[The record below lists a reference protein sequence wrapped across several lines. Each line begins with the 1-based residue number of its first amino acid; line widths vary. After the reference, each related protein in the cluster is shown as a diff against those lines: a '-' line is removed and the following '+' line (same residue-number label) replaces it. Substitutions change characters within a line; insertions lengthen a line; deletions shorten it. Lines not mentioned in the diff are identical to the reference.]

1 MGLGGTSARALTS
14 QTRANVLIDNALW
27 APLFTHTHMHT
38 RKHYTLYALTL
49 HSKCTY
55 AAVLHAASIQIAH
68 HAFLYQNTCDALTHT
83 LTYPHLH
90 LHSPSFTLTS
100 QRSQTQAQ
108 SHSQPLHNTRK
119 PTARAISITLAP
131 TFVSV
136 SDRRDSERMAN
147 TEVRVRVKWITT
159 RVN

>member
-1 MGLGGTSARALTS
+1 MGLGGTSAGALTS

-38 RKHYTLYALTL
+38 HKHYTLYALTL

-55 AAVLHAASIQIAH
+55 AAVLHATSIQIAQ

-100 QRSQTQAQ
+100 QRSQTQTQ
-108 SHSQPLHNTRK
+108 SHSQTNSKSNHTRTHFCK
-119 PTARAISITLAP
+119 CEWP
-131 TFVSV
+131 
-136 SDRRDSERMAN
+136 ERQREEDKYGSKSKSNM
-147 TEVRVRVKWITT
+147 
-159 RVN
+159 